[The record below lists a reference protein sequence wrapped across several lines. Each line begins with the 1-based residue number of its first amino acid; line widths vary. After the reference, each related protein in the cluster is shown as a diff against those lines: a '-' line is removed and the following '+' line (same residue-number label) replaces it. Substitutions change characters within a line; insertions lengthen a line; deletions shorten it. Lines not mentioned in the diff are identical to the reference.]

1 MRLAAALLL
10 IPAAAEAGL
19 AGTYAVDCADPPF
32 ESRLR
37 IEGDTVRFYE
47 STCRMTNPVPVR
59 DMAGA
64 VLYDLACTG
73 EGESWTERTLFM
85 PGSDGGLVRVI
96 GGMAFTYA
104 RCD

>member
-1 MRLAAALLL
+1 MKAALALAL
-10 IPAAAEAGL
+10 FPSAAL
-19 AGTYAVDCADPPF
+19 AQFDGTWAVDCTDPPA

-73 EGESWTERTLFM
+73 EGESWTERTLLM
-85 PGSDGGLVRVI
+85 PGGGGGLVRVTE
-96 GGMAFTYA
+96 GFAFTYA